1 MWFLSPQPLPG
12 HPPDFAIALE
22 FKLVP
27 SRSVMAAGV
36 TAAKRPA
43 FLRKS
48 RRAWASE
55 TKLSGVHVDQFQDDN
70 FLSSLLLA

>member
-12 HPPDFAIALE
+12 HPPDLAIALE

-27 SRSVMAAGV
+27 SRSVMAGGV

-43 FLRKS
+43 FLRKVTTRLS
-48 RRAWASE
+48 FGNENLRFPFRRFIFDR
-55 TKLSGVHVDQFQDDN
+55 HVKALYF
-70 FLSSLLLA
+70 